1 MAQPSP
7 IEELVGFLASPRQEI
22 RMIACGNLVGYSSG
36 PQNSI
41 FKPPGL
47 KPIRDLKILV
57 RDHPAISANAV
68 TILMNVSDDTAVL
81 EQLANDDSF
90 LELLLSLI
98 TNPSY
103 PGADGIAML
112 LSNMAKHD
120 SIPEKLLRL
129 KRDKPKPEWNVSNSE
144 NAMDQLMDLFVKG
157 SEKTLN
163 KQADFDYLSYLFADI
178 TRHAEGRKHFVEAQE
193 YDNVIPLTKLIVFT
207 EHKSLIRRKGVAST
221 IKNAL
226 FDIQSHPTLIS
237 ESEVNILPYLL
248 LPLMGSEEY
257 PDEESLDMPSEVQL
271 LPPDKERES
280 DKSIVSTHLE
290 SIMLLTTTR
299 EVRDTLREKQVYP
312 IIREV
317 HLALEDDTVRDVC
330 ERLVNVLKREE
341 ADDSTQGAAR
351 VEEDDQIVDLA

>member
-1 MAQPSP
+1 
-7 IEELVGFLASPRQEI
+7 
-22 RMIACGNLVGYSSG
+22 
-36 PQNSI
+36 
-41 FKPPGL
+41 
-47 KPIRDLKILV
+47 
-57 RDHPAISANAV
+57 
-68 TILMNVSDDTAVL
+68 MNVSDDKAVL

-112 LSNMAKHD
+112 LANIAKHD
-120 SIPEKLLRL
+120 SIPGKLLRL
-129 KRDKPKPEWNVSNSE
+129 KREKPKSEWNVSNSE

-163 KQADFDYLSYLFADI
+163 KHADFDYLSYLFADI
-178 TRHAEGRKHFVEAQE
+178 ARIADGRKHFVEAQE
-193 YDNVIPLTKLIVFT
+193 HDNVIPLTKLIVFT
-207 EHKSLIRRKGVAST
+207 EHKSIIRRKGVAST

-226 FDIQSHPTLIS
+226 FDIQSHSTLIS
-237 ESEVNILPYLL
+237 EAKVNILPYIL

-280 DKSIVSTHLE
+280 DNSIVSTHLE
-290 SIMLLTTTR
+290 SIMLLTTSR
-299 EVRDTLREKQVYP
+299 EVRDMLRGKQVYP

-317 HLALEDDTVRDVC
+317 HMAVEDESVRDVC
-330 ERLVNVLKREE
+330 ERLVNVLMRDE
-341 ADDSTQGAAR
+341 ADSTQGAAR
-351 VEEDDQIVDLA
+351 VEGADEDDQIVDLA